1 MSSTQS
7 HMDNFTRA
15 RLNMIESQIRAGG
28 VTNQQVIAAMADLPR
43 ESFVP
48 SEQGL
53 LAYAETDAALSTGDA
68 KEARYLLSPPLL
80 ARLVDAAGI
89 HEGDLVLDIGCASG
103 YSTAILAQ
111 LVGMGT
117 VVGLEKDA
125 ALAEQATHMLERLD
139 LDNTVIIMDRLDEGY
154 PAQGPYNVILLN
166 GASARPPEDLAALFA
181 AQLCD
186 GGRFVGVFDDG
197 GDIKGQAWLFTKNGD
212 EITRAVLFDARAPIL
227 PGFEAQPTGFRF
239 PGISKKPTLEE
250 ISAKPN
256 ESSASQQ
263 AASQQAASQKSAQE
277 NWQQDSENKTLDP
290 KSPAPQPSSGESEET
305 AGSSAEMIPPGSLSK
320 KAATLAAAPTQDKLR
335 VSADSAANTTQE
347 IKRAESDSKEAALS
361 KDSSGAPQASSKVR
375 ASAPAT
381 ESRRKEKRKEKRS
394 RAKSLD
400 PRSKSEPASVWP
412 RVPDA
417 RAKMEP
423 PSASPPQ
430 GSSDSAAGEAKAS
443 ELEWPPKAA
452 APAPSP
458 EKKPDAQKN
467 PHKNKSGK

>member
-28 VTNQQVIAAMADLPR
+28 VTNKQVIAAMADLPR

-68 KEARYLLSPPLL
+68 QEVRYLLSPPLL

-117 VVGLEKDA
+117 VVGLEKNA
-125 ALAEQATHMLERLD
+125 ALAEQATRMLERLD

-181 AQLCD
+181 DQLSD

-239 PGISKKPTLEE
+239 PGVSKKPTPEE

-256 ESSASQQ
+256 EPSPDLSASQQ
-263 AASQQAASQKSAQE
+263 GAQE
-277 NWQQDSENKTLDP
+277 NWQQDSENKILEP
-290 KSPAPQPSSGESEET
+290 KSPAPQPSSGASGEI
-305 AGSSAEMIPPGSLSK
+305 AGSPAGTIPPVSLSK
-320 KAATLAAAPTQDKLR
+320 KTAAPAAAPTKDKPPAS
-335 VSADSAANTTQE
+335 VDSAAKTTQE
-347 IKRAESDSKEAALS
+347 IKSAESDSKEAALS
-361 KDSSGAPQASSKVR
+361 KDSSGAPQGSSQVR
-375 ASAPAT
+375 ASVRAT
-381 ESRRKEKRKEKRS
+381 ASRRKEKKS
-394 RAKSLD
+394 RAKNLE
-400 PRSKSEPASVWP
+400 PRSKSAPASVWP

-423 PSASPPQ
+423 LSAVPPQ
-430 GSSDSAAGEAKAS
+430 GSSASAAGEAAAKAS
-443 ELEWPPKAA
+443 GLEWPPQAG
-452 APAPSP
+452 APSP

>member
-15 RLNMIESQIRAGG
+15 RLNMIENQIRAGG
-28 VTNQQVIAAMADLPR
+28 VTNKQVIAAMADLPR

-68 KEARYLLSPPLL
+68 GQARYLLSPPLL

-117 VVGLEKDA
+117 VVGLEKNA
-125 ALAEQATHMLERLD
+125 ALAEQATRMLERLD

-181 AQLCD
+181 DQLSD

-256 ESSASQQ
+256 ESST
-263 AASQQAASQKSAQE
+263 SQQAASQKSAQE
-277 NWQQDSENKTLDP
+277 NWQQDSENKILEP
-290 KSPAPQPSSGESEET
+290 KSPAPQPSSGASGEI
-305 AGSSAEMIPPGSLSK
+305 AGSPAETIPPVSLSK
-320 KAATLAAAPTQDKLR
+320 KTAAPAAAPTKDKPPA
-335 VSADSAANTTQE
+335 SADSAAKTTQE
-347 IKRAESDSKEAALS
+347 IKSAESDSKEAALS
-361 KDSSGAPQASSKVR
+361 KDSSAGSSQVPASVR
-375 ASAPAT
+375 ATA
-381 ESRRKEKRKEKRS
+381 SRRKEKKS
-394 RAKSLD
+394 RAKSLE

-423 PSASPPQ
+423 PSAVPPQ
-430 GSSDSAAGEAKAS
+430 DSSASAAGEAKAS
-443 ELEWPPKAA
+443 GLEWPPKAA
-452 APAPSP
+452 APSP

>member
-28 VTNQQVIAAMADLPR
+28 VTNKQVIAAMADLPR

-68 KEARYLLSPPLL
+68 KEARYLLAPPLL

-256 ESSASQQ
+256 ESSTSQQ
-263 AASQQAASQKSAQE
+263 SAQE
-277 NWQQDSENKTLDP
+277 NWQQDSENKTLEP

-320 KAATLAAAPTQDKLR
+320 KAAASAAAPTQDKPPA
-335 VSADSAANTTQE
+335 SADSAAKATQE

-361 KDSSGAPQASSKVR
+361 KDSSGARQGSSKVR
-375 ASAPAT
+375 ASVRAT
-381 ESRRKEKRKEKRS
+381 ASRRKEKRKEKKS

-412 RVPDA
+412 RVRDA

-423 PSASPPQ
+423 PSAVPPQ
-430 GSSDSAAGEAKAS
+430 GSSDSAALPAAGEAKAS
-443 ELEWPPKAA
+443 ELEWPPQAA
-452 APAPSP
+452 APSP

>member
-28 VTNQQVIAAMADLPR
+28 VTNKQVIAAMADLPR

-53 LAYAETDAALSTGDA
+53 LAYAETDAALSAGDA

-111 LVGMGT
+111 LAGMGT

-125 ALAEQATHMLERLD
+125 ALAEHATHMLERLD

-256 ESSASQQ
+256 ESSTSQQ
-263 AASQQAASQKSAQE
+263 SAQD
-277 NWQQDSENKTLDP
+277 NWQQDSENKTLEP
-290 KSPAPQPSSGESEET
+290 KSPAPQPSSGASGEI
-305 AGSSAEMIPPGSLSK
+305 AGSPAEMIPRASLSK
-320 KAATLAAAPTQDKLR
+320 KTAASAAALTKDKPPA
-335 VSADSAANTTQE
+335 SADSAAKATQE

-361 KDSSGAPQASSKVR
+361 KDSSGARQGSSQVR
-375 ASAPAT
+375 ASVRAT
-381 ESRRKEKRKEKRS
+381 ASRRKEKRKEKKS

-412 RVPDA
+412 RVRDA

-423 PSASPPQ
+423 PSAVPPQ
-430 GSSDSAAGEAKAS
+430 GSSDSAALPAAGEAKAS
-443 ELEWPPKAA
+443 GLEWPPQAA
-452 APAPSP
+452 APSP

>member
-28 VTNQQVIAAMADLPR
+28 VTNKQVIAAMADLPR

-48 SEQGL
+48 SDRGL
-53 LAYAETDAALSTGDA
+53 LAYAEIDAALSAGDA
-68 KEARYLLSPPLL
+68 KEARYLLAPPLL

-111 LVGMGT
+111 LAGMGT

-256 ESSASQQ
+256 ESSTSQQ
-263 AASQQAASQKSAQE
+263 SAQE
-277 NWQQDSENKTLDP
+277 NWQQDSENKTLEP
-290 KSPAPQPSSGESEET
+290 KSPAPQPSSGASGEI
-305 AGSSAEMIPPGSLSK
+305 AGSPAETIPRASLSK
-320 KAATLAAAPTQDKLR
+320 KTAAPAAALTKDKPPA
-335 VSADSAANTTQE
+335 SADSAANTTQE

-361 KDSSGAPQASSKVR
+361 KDSSGARQGSSKVR
-375 ASAPAT
+375 ASVRAT
-381 ESRRKEKRKEKRS
+381 ASRRKEKRKEKKS

-412 RVPDA
+412 RVRDA

-423 PSASPPQ
+423 PSAVPPQ
-430 GSSDSAAGEAKAS
+430 GSSDSAAGEAAGEAKAS
-443 ELEWPPKAA
+443 GLEWPPRAA
-452 APAPSP
+452 APSP

>member
-28 VTNQQVIAAMADLPR
+28 VTNKQVIAAMADLPR

-53 LAYAETDAALSTGDA
+53 LAYAETDAALSAGDA

-111 LVGMGT
+111 LAGMGT

-125 ALAEQATHMLERLD
+125 ALAEHATHMLERLD

-181 AQLCD
+181 DQLSD

-256 ESSASQQ
+256 ESSTSQQ
-263 AASQQAASQKSAQE
+263 AASQQSAQE
-277 NWQQDSENKTLDP
+277 NWQQDSENKTLEP
-290 KSPAPQPSSGESEET
+290 KSPAPQPSSGASGEI
-305 AGSSAEMIPPGSLSK
+305 AGSPAETIPPVSLSK
-320 KAATLAAAPTQDKLR
+320 KTAASAAAPTKDKPPA
-335 VSADSAANTTQE
+335 SADSAAKATQE

-361 KDSSGAPQASSKVR
+361 KDSSGARQGSSQVR
-375 ASAPAT
+375 ASVRAT
-381 ESRRKEKRKEKRS
+381 ASRRKEKRKEKRS

-412 RVPDA
+412 RVRDA

-423 PSASPPQ
+423 PSAVPPQ
-430 GSSDSAAGEAKAS
+430 GSSDSAALPAAGEAKAS
-443 ELEWPPKAA
+443 GLEWPPRAA
-452 APAPSP
+452 APSP

>member
-28 VTNQQVIAAMADLPR
+28 VTNKQVIAAMADLPR

-181 AQLCD
+181 AQLSD

-256 ESSASQQ
+256 ESSTSQQ
-263 AASQQAASQKSAQE
+263 SAQE
-277 NWQQDSENKTLDP
+277 NWQQDSENKTLEP
-290 KSPAPQPSSGESEET
+290 KSPAPQPSSGASGEI
-305 AGSSAEMIPPGSLSK
+305 AGSSAETIPPVSLSK
-320 KAATLAAAPTQDKLR
+320 KTAAPAAAPTKDKPR
-335 VSADSAANTTQE
+335 ASADSAANTTQE

-361 KDSSGAPQASSKVR
+361 KDSSGAPQASSQVR
-375 ASAPAT
+375 ASVRAT
-381 ESRRKEKRKEKRS
+381 ASRRKEKRKEKRS

-412 RVPDA
+412 RVRDA

-423 PSASPPQ
+423 PSAVLPQ
-430 GSSDSAAGEAKAS
+430 GSSDSAALPAAEKAS
-443 ELEWPPKAA
+443 GLEWPPKAA